1 MYKFCI
7 VAFHLGTTLILY
19 HVLVSSASSHEHMQL
34 CESFRSGTHK
44 VRACPTLKLDL
55 MEGRRSFILSMNS
68 KREKEKPELIKS
80 ESVVLG
86 HFLSSPARKAKG
98 RKY

>member
-1 MYKFCI
+1 MR
-7 VAFHLGTTLILY
+7 V
-19 HVLVSSASSHEHMQL
+19 
-34 CESFRSGTHK
+34 
-44 VRACPTLKLDL
+44 CPTLKLDL

-86 HFLSSPARKAKG
+86 RFLSSQARKAKG